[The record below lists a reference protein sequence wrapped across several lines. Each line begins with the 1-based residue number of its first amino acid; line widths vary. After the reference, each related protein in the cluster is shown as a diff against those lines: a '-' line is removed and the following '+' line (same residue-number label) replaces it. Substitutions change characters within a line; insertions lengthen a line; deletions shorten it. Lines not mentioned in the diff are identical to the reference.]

1 MRESETSGPLYSY
14 EHDPS
19 AIYRQSFATVRA
31 EADLARLPQA
41 MGPVAIRLIH
51 ACGMTDIVDDLMF
64 SPHAVEAG
72 AAALKNCAPVFTDVE
87 MVAHGIIR
95 SRLPRQNDVICTLN
109 EDPVPAHAKTLGT
122 TRSAAAVDLWRDR
135 LEGAVVAIGNA
146 PTALF
151 HLLEMIAAGGPKP
164 AIILG
169 FPVGFVGAAESKD
182 ALGENPFGVE
192 YLAIRGRR
200 GGSAMAAAAVNA
212 LAAGLPEEQ
221 ADG

>member
-1 MRESETSGPLYSY
+1 MHESETSGPRYTY

-31 EADLARLPQA
+31 EADLARLPQSLQT
-41 MGPVAIRLIH
+41 VAIRLIH
-51 ACGMTDIVDDLMF
+51 ACGMTDIVEDLMF
-64 SPHAVEAG
+64 SPSAVEAG
-72 AAALKNCAPVFTDVE
+72 AAALHKGAPVFTDVE

-95 SRLPRQNDVICTLN
+95 SRLPQQNDVICTLN
-109 EDPVPAHAKTLGT
+109 DRPVPELAQTLGT
-122 TRSAAAVDLWRDR
+122 TRSAAAVELWHER

-164 AIILG
+164 AIVLG

-182 ALGENPFGVE
+182 ALRENPFGVDF
-192 YLAIRGRR
+192 LAIRGRR